1 MPGRSCTRESTSMSV
16 VIRKMRVEDLSEVKR
31 IDSLAWDDLRKRFYP
46 DIVKI
51 APRTDQNLLSY
62 MRSDPEG
69 AFVAVDDFAGIIGSS
84 FSHVLGRTGWAGPVS
99 VLPSY
104 QGRGAGKELLR
115 MCLRYL
121 ESARCTDIGLE
132 TMPESQ
138 LNIGMYLRVGLR
150 PAGLVLVMGKRL
162 FDSEPPDEVFG
173 EITVERLSESAAKSA
188 VMAEIRRISNAL
200 HPGLDYSSEVTLTE
214 EFSLGDTLIATTKG
228 RVAGFCVLH
237 TAPAREETPGSA
249 VRVLAVDPAFKD
261 EVIAPLV
268 SVAELAA
275 IDAKSVEISLP
286 VPSVSRR
293 ALDIAFSRD
302 YSVAQ
307 SFERMMWLGSPGLG
321 EKTFNLCTWTG

>member
-1 MPGRSCTRESTSMSV
+1 MSV

-31 IDSLAWDDLRKRFYP
+31 IDALAWDDLRKRFYP

-62 MRSDPEG
+62 MRSDPDG

-84 FSHVLGRTGWAGPVS
+84 FSHRLGRTGWVGPVS

-104 QGRGAGKELLR
+104 QGRGAGKEMLR

-121 ESARCTDIGLE
+121 ESSRCTDIGLE

-138 LNIGMYLRVGLR
+138 LNLGMYLKVGLS
-150 PAGLVLVMGKRL
+150 PAGLVLIMGKRL
-162 FDSEPPDEVFG
+162 FDAEPPDEVFG
-173 EITVERLSESAAKSA
+173 EVMVERLSESAAKGAMMAEVKRISSA
-188 VMAEIRRISNAL
+188 V
-200 HPGLDYSSEVTLTE
+200 HPGLDYSPEVTLTE
-214 EFSLGDTLIATTKG
+214 EFSLGDTLIATSKG
-228 RVAGFCVLH
+228 KVAGFCILH
-237 TAPAREETPGSA
+237 TVPKREEMPGSA
-249 VRVLAVDPAFKD
+249 VRALVVDPAFKD
-261 EVIAPLV
+261 EIVVPLV

-293 ALDIAFSRD
+293 ALDIAFSRG
-302 YSVAQ
+302 YTVIQ
-307 SFERMMWLGSPGLG
+307 SFERMMWLGAPGLG